1 MRSRLAPLD
10 PVHRRLLPVLVGF
23 FLGGVALWVPV
34 EKLFLSEIG
43 FTPQTVGLM
52 AAAYAALVPICEVP
66 SGILADRWSRRGV
79 LVVGNVGAFL
89 SVLVGGISTDV
100 ATYLVAALL
109 LGVYFAM
116 QSGTFDALVYDTVL
130 EETGSSDRFESILG
144 RLRMAESAA
153 LVLGALGGGL
163 LAAVTSTRV
172 TYFATLPFLAAST
185 VSLLAFREP
194 RLHEVEERRS
204 LRQHL
209 SVTYGTLRHD
219 VRLLPIAALL
229 LLAAVLTQ
237 AVFEFGP
244 LWLVDLES
252 GAGLFGPAWA
262 LLMASLGIGGALGG
276 RIRFDAPGPLAAVL
290 ALLAGSSVVL
300 IAVHQVWIVSGAQV
314 VMTTLMVAMSIF
326 LTRLLH
332 DAIPSDIRSGVA
344 STIGAATWSA
354 FLPFALLFGAVS
366 ERFGVYTG
374 GWLLAVVAAAT
385 GALLVRVVAAHRRE
399 GPPVLRVPDD
409 VPLAASPVERPCED
423 LVPA

>member
-1 MRSRLAPLD
+1 
-10 PVHRRLLPVLVGF
+10 
-23 FLGGVALWVPV
+23 
-34 EKLFLSEIG
+34 
-43 FTPQTVGLM
+43 M

-79 LVVGNVGAFL
+79 LVVGNVCAFL

-290 ALLAGSSVVL
+290 AHPQFRRELDVRSRAQLVAQGVGERGPCTEYIRSTLAHMAELG
-300 IAVHQVWIVSGAQV
+300 
-314 VMTTLMVAMSIF
+314 VADAH
-326 LTRLLH
+326 LTRVLETAEAMRARA
-332 DAIPSDIRSGVA
+332 DS
-344 STIGAATWSA
+344 
-354 FLPFALLFGAVS
+354 
-366 ERFGVYTG
+366 
-374 GWLLAVVAAAT
+374 
-385 GALLVRVVAAHRRE
+385 RRA
-399 GPPVLRVPDD
+399 R
-409 VPLAASPVERPCED
+409 
-423 LVPA
+423 

>member
-1 MRSRLAPLD
+1 
-10 PVHRRLLPVLVGF
+10 LLPVLVAF
-23 FLGGVALWVPV
+23 FLGGIALWVPV

-52 AAAYAALVPICEVP
+52 AAVYAALVPIVEVP
-66 SGILADRWSRRGV
+66 SGILADRWSRRSV
-79 LVVGNVGAFL
+79 LIVGNVGAFL
-89 SVLVGGISTDV
+89 SVLIGGLSADV

-130 EETGSSDRFESILG
+130 EETGSSSRFETVLG
-144 RLRMAESAA
+144 RLRLAESAA
-153 LVLGALGGGL
+153 LVLGALGGGV
-163 LAAVTSTRV
+163 LAALTSTRA

-185 VSLLAFREP
+185 IAFLAFREP
-194 RLHEVEERRS
+194 RLHEDGERRP
-204 LRQHL
+204 LRAHL

-229 LLAAVLTQ
+229 LLAALLTQ

-244 LWLVDLES
+244 LWLVDLDS

-262 LLMASLGIGGALGG
+262 LLMASLGLGGALGG
-276 RIRFDAPGPLAAVL
+276 RIRFDAPGTLTVVL
-290 ALLAGSSVVL
+290 ALLASCSAVL
-300 IAVHQVWIVSGAQV
+300 ITVHQVWVVTGAQV
-314 VMTTLMVAMSIF
+314 VLATLMVAMSIF

-332 DAIPSDIRSGVA
+332 DAIPSNIRSGVA

-366 ERFGVYTG
+366 ERFGVHVG
-374 GWLLAVVAAAT
+374 GWLFGVVTAAT
-385 GALLVRVVAAHRRE
+385 AVLLVRVVVTHRRE
-399 GPPVLRVPDD
+399 GPPARSVPRDATGA
-409 VPLAASPVERPCED
+409 VAPAEHPCEE
-423 LVPA
+423 LVAA

>member
-1 MRSRLAPLD
+1 
-10 PVHRRLLPVLVGF
+10 
-23 FLGGVALWVPV
+23 
-34 EKLFLSEIG
+34 
-43 FTPQTVGLM
+43 
-52 AAAYAALVPICEVP
+52 
-66 SGILADRWSRRGV
+66 
-79 LVVGNVGAFL
+79 
-89 SVLVGGISTDV
+89 
-100 ATYLVAALL
+100 
-109 LGVYFAM
+109 
-116 QSGTFDALVYDTVL
+116 
-130 EETGSSDRFESILG
+130 
-144 RLRMAESAA
+144 MAESAA

-172 TYFATLPFLAAST
+172 TYFATLPFLVAST
-185 VSLLAFREP
+185 LALLAFREP

-219 VRLLPIAALL
+219 VRLLPIAVLL

-244 LWLVDLES
+244 LWLVDLDS

-262 LLMASLGIGGALGG
+262 LLMASLGLGGALGG

-290 ALLAGSSVVL
+290 GLLAGSSVVL
-300 IAVHQVWIVSGAQV
+300 ITVHQVWIVTGAQV

-354 FLPFALLFGAVS
+354 FLPFALVFGAVS
-366 ERFGVYTG
+366 ERFGVHVG
-374 GWLLAVVAAAT
+374 GWLLALVAAVT
-385 GALLVRVVAAHRRE
+385 GILLVRVVVAQRRE
-399 GPPVLRVPDD
+399 GPPVLRMRGN
-409 VPLAASPVERPCED
+409 AALEIDRVDRPCDE
-423 LVPA
+423 LVSA